1 MPYSFMQNSIYRGAS
16 HGAQCTGKS
25 REYNLLKSSPLIMTY
40 LSIIISVKIVDQSG
54 ARMSW

>member
-1 MPYSFMQNSIYRGAS
+1 MQNSIYRGAS